1 MKRIHIVVAAIA
13 ALFVVDASAQTS
25 STPRTDGRQATQKAR
40 IKTGEA
46 SGQLTDKEGRKLERG
61 QKKVQRQEN
70 RAKRDGKVT
79 AKERARLEKT
89 QDKQSADITRQKN
102 DKETA
107 K

>member
-1 MKRIHIVVAAIA
+1 MKPIHFAAAVVA
-13 ALFVVDASAQTS
+13 ALFVVEASAQTS

-46 SGQLTDKEGRKLERG
+46 SGQLSDKEARKLERG

-79 AKERARLEKT
+79 PKERARLEQS
-89 QDKQSADITRQKN
+89 QDKQSAQITRQKN
-102 DKETA
+102 DKDTA

>member
-1 MKRIHIVVAAIA
+1 MKSIPVVVAALAAVFIA
-13 ALFVVDASAQTS
+13 NASAQTS

-46 SGQLTDKEGRKLERG
+46 SGQLTDKEARKLERG
-61 QKKVQRQEN
+61 QKKVQRKEN

-79 AKERARLEKT
+79 QKEGAGLEKA
-89 QDKQSADITRQKN
+89 QDKQSAQITKEKN
-102 DKETA
+102 DKQTA